1 MFFGFRAFQE
11 SLKSQDSLTKNLK
24 KQLLFLRF
32 LGFQAFLESFKSQ
45 DSRTKNLKKQLLFS
59 VFGISGLSRELPM
72 PRLPHQKP

>member
-24 KQLLFLRF
+24 KQLFLFLSC

-45 DSRTKNLKKQLLFS
+45 DSRTKNLKKHM
-59 VFGISGLSRELPM
+59 VF
-72 PRLPHQKP
+72 